1 MMVWIGLPKRR
12 KRGLSKMGTMIN
24 ACGFGTAKKYSEMTE
39 IEKAKADL
47 DYAKRKGG
55 FAYKQALAHYR
66 NILRKLR

>member
-1 MMVWIGLPKRR
+1 MTQWDGE
-12 KRGLSKMGTMIN
+12 RGVEG
-24 ACGFGTAKKYSEMTE
+24 MTE
-39 IEKAKADL
+39 LERARADL